1 MPYTPSRY
9 RKTRVVCVSD
19 THNTTPPLPKGD
31 VLIHAGDLTNQGSL
45 SELQRAIAW
54 IEKAPYEAKIV
65 IAGNHDITLDPTF
78 YSEHGRYFHNQNLQ
92 SPPACQAVLQ
102 NSPSIIYLN
111 HTSAHIK
118 LTNPDGPHTHFR
130 VFGSPYSPEHGL
142 WAFAYK
148 PTEAAKLWTA
158 IPTNTDI
165 LVTHTPPAKHC
176 DASAVK
182 GKGAGCEALRQ
193 ALWRVR
199 PKLHVCGHKHEG
211 RGAEKVRWNTETI
224 SVPRVDLVME
234 ERTEV
239 WKDPGMGEG
248 NRKMSLLDLTRR
260 SAFCLD
266 DLGDEYGYDDDD
278 NSTAAV
284 DGGEEVIGHGDH
296 VPSVVGP
303 ESGEVPSSA
312 REVEGL
318 KVDGL
323 SCGERVKAMLEF
335 ANGKE
340 KEMSRVLEERQKM
353 MGTTTEVLVG
363 KPRRRETC
371 IVNAAIL
378 ANSWGGR
385 KRFNKPIIVDIDLPV
400 WEESFGDTR

>member
-1 MPYTPSRY
+1 MPY
-9 RKTRVVCVSD
+9 RKTRIVCVSD

-65 IAGNHDITLDPTF
+65 IAGNHDITLDSTF

-92 SPPACQAVLQ
+92 SPPACHALLQ
-102 NSPSIIYLN
+102 SSPSITYLN
-111 HTSAHIK
+111 HTSTHVK

-148 PTEAAKLWTA
+148 PAEATKLWAA
-158 IPTNTDI
+158 IPANTDI
-165 LVTHTPPAKHC
+165 LVTHTPPAAHC

-182 GKGAGCEALRQ
+182 DKGAGCEALRK

-211 RGAEKVRWNTETI
+211 RGAEKVRWNIEAI
-224 SVPRVDLVME
+224 SVPTAGLAME
-234 ERTEV
+234 ERTDV
-239 WKDPGMGEG
+239 WTDPGMGEG
-248 NRKMSLLDLTRR
+248 NRKMSLLDLTGRT
-260 SAFCLD
+260 AFCLD
-266 DLGDEYGYDDDD
+266 SFDDDDDD
-278 NSTAAV
+278 NG
-284 DGGEEVIGHGDH
+284 GGETAIGHGKH
-296 VPSVVGP
+296 VQYGGGP
-303 ESGEVPSSA
+303 DTGDMPSSA

-318 KVDGL
+318 KEVDEL
-323 SCGERVKAMLEF
+323 SCGERVKAKMVF
-335 ANGKE
+335 ANGKT
-340 KEMSRVLEERQKM
+340 KDMSSVLGGRRKTMVHDETDM
-353 MGTTTEVLVG
+353 SVG
-363 KPRRRETC
+363 KLSRRETC
-371 IVNAAIL
+371 VVNAAVL

-385 KRFNKPIIVDIDLPV
+385 KRFNKPIVVDIDLAV
-400 WEESFGDTR
+400 WGEGL